1 MNLEFQ
7 EVNRATFQRFS
18 KLGRWY
24 VLALSAIA
32 TIAIAGQVLIQ
43 RHLHNQLG
51 DSRVVNI
58 AGTQRYRS
66 QQLVKMVLL
75 LQRETDSLR
84 VAGQASKLN
93 TVLQQWS
100 HGHYALQHGDSALQL
115 PEANSQAVKSMF
127 LELEASYRLIHNNV
141 TRVIQEKRKSE
152 PDSGAIEK
160 SIDVILA
167 NEDKFLQ
174 QMDAIVFRYD
184 QEARDKVNTLSK
196 LEYALLAISIVV
208 ILLEILFVFRPTTIQ
223 VIKAIRQLMSAE
235 ENARKLSKEIGALYG
250 SLEKSYER
258 ISMVNL
264 PAQNPRLYAKA
275 DRGGNVTF
283 VEDAF
288 SEATGITE
296 KTAAVLSD
304 LFPGMAQPGDWMDE
318 VVSIVSEEGTWHG
331 EVTFKDVDGND
342 RWSDIIIAPVYN
354 EHQEVEEWVMM
365 GADNTQRKQAE
376 KTMHQKNRATIEKQ
390 INQQK
395 FRSVLILEGQEE
407 ERKRLA
413 MDVHDG
419 IGQMLTS
426 LKFQIASIDL
436 NDRARAAARIRE
448 AEQLIRD
455 IIREARRVTFNLN
468 PTVLGD
474 FGLQA
479 ALKVFVQEIS
489 KLTDIRVHYTAE
501 GEFDRLPQKT
511 ENNIFRI
518 IQEAINNALKYS
530 GAEQIEIKVEQ
541 QQNQLTIAVHDNGK
555 GFDPKIVEQRHT
567 NIESGRGFFN
577 MYERT
582 EYVNGKLTIASSP
595 GNGTTVTLAVPVHT
609 GVAVEDALT

>member
-1 MNLEFQ
+1 MHDNIKNVVEEKKKRVPDADVVATAVRGILED
-7 EVNRATFQRFS
+7 E
-18 KLGRWY
+18 G
-24 VLALSAIA
+24 
-32 TIAIAGQVLIQ
+32 
-43 RHLHNQLG
+43 
-51 DSRVVNI
+51 
-58 AGTQRYRS
+58 
-66 QQLVKMVLL
+66 
-75 LQRETDSLR
+75 
-84 VAGQASKLN
+84 
-93 TVLQQWS
+93 
-100 HGHYALQHGDSALQL
+100 
-115 PEANSQAVKSMF
+115 
-127 LELEASYRLIHNNV
+127 
-141 TRVIQEKRKSE
+141 
-152 PDSGAIEK
+152 
-160 SIDVILA
+160 
-167 NEDKFLQ
+167 KFLN
-174 QMDAIVFRYD
+174 QMDAIVYQYD
-184 QEARDKVNTLSK
+184 QEARAKVDTLSN
-196 LEYALLAISIVV
+196 LEYALLAISIIV
-208 ILLEILFVFRPTTIQ
+208 IVLEILFVFRPTTIQ
-223 VIKAIRQLMSAE
+223 VIRAIRQLMSAE
-235 ENARKLSKEIGALYG
+235 ENARKLSKEIGALYV

-258 ISMVNL
+258 ITMVNL
-264 PAQNPRLYAKA
+264 PAQNPRLYAKS

-288 SEATGITE
+288 SEVTGVTD
-296 KTAAVLSD
+296 KFAHVLSD

-318 VVSIVSEEGTWHG
+318 VVSTLSEERTWQG
-331 EVTFKDVDGND
+331 EITFRDVDGND
-342 RWSDIIIAPVYN
+342 RWSEIIIAPVYN
-354 EHQEVEEWVMM
+354 EHQDVEEWVLM

-376 KTMHQKNRATIEKQ
+376 KTMHQKNRASIEKQ

-426 LKFQIASIDL
+426 LKFQIESIDL

-489 KLTDIRVHYTAE
+489 KLTDIQVHYTVT

-530 GAEQIEIKVEQ
+530 GAQLIEIKVEPQ
-541 QQNQLTIAVHDNGK
+541 ADQLRIVVQDNGK

-582 EYVNGKLTIASSP
+582 EYVNGKLTIQSSP
-595 GNGTTVTLAVPVHT
+595 GNGTTVTLVVPVHV
-609 GVAVEDALT
+609 VAPVDDAI